1 MSKTPKPRVL
11 RELMDGAYIYTEDFS
26 VGGLQ
31 ILSVTTGGA
40 APGTG
45 FLASDWE
52 IYTTTTVALGGIQF
66 AVNRQYYDLQG
77 YVQDDISFFPT
88 NPQVQD
94 FGDWQATSAFRTYDF
109 FTVKP
114 IRNEELELFYN
125 AVIQPTPPG
134 SSGNIMD
141 LQDII
146 YARWRTFDPST
157 DTGGTTVNTQSGTY
171 GLNTPTARD
180 RIFLTRVVLATN
192 ANNNVTFVPPCA
204 FVLGGVSVEEK
215 DLVYIERLRRNYDH
229 SSTVG

>member
-1 MSKTPKPRVL
+1 MVKEPKPRVL
-11 RELMDGAYIYTEDFS
+11 RELMDGAYLYTEDFS

-31 ILSVTTGGA
+31 ILYATTGGA
-40 APGTG
+40 APGTEIV
-45 FLASDWE
+45 ASDWE
-52 IYTTTTVALGGIQF
+52 IYTTTSPALGGTQF

-77 YVQDDISFFPT
+77 YVQDGISFFPT

-94 FGDWQATSAFRTYDF
+94 MADWQSTRAIRMYDF

-114 IRNEELELFYN
+114 INNEELELFLN
-125 AVIQPTPPG
+125 PVFQPNPPG
-134 SSGNIMD
+134 SSGNLLD

-146 YARWRTFDPST
+146 YGRWRILDPSQ
-157 DTGGTTVNTQSGTY
+157 DTQGTTIITQSGTF

-180 RIFLTRVVLATN
+180 RIFLTRVVFASN
-192 ANNNVTFVPPCA
+192 ADNSVTFVPPCA
-204 FVLGGVSVEEK
+204 FVLAGVSAEEK